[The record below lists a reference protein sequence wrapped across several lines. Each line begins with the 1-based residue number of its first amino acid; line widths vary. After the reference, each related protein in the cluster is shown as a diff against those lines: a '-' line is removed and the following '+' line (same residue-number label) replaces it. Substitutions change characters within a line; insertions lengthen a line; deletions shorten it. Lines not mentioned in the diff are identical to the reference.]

1 MKLDIKG
8 AYILDQMAL
17 AILDTVVEC
26 RKLLGGPFNPSFD
39 PCKHFEDILHKVS
52 VHAIIMQPYITL
64 CHNIVINICSFSILA
79 ASRQY
84 SCDCKWKV
92 AHICDIFIQWGE
104 CTNK

>member
-8 AYILDQMAL
+8 AHISDQMAL

-52 VHAIIMQPYITL
+52 V
-64 CHNIVINICSFSILA
+64 
-79 ASRQY
+79 
-84 SCDCKWKV
+84 
-92 AHICDIFIQWGE
+92 
-104 CTNK
+104 